1 MWSRACTAATTVLC
15 TNSTLGKAPPPLCV
29 CVPERS
35 DATSGLT
42 DPRPVFAHV
51 SRAAFPTRRCSL
63 QAAPLPLKKSSIPT
77 LVTAEEYAELV
88 RLFSEGLPLESQ
100 GRVRNVTLIGVN
112 HIAAL
117 CAKKGR
123 DERSIALLR
132 GLSVELPRLWQLQLQ
147 AEEHA
152 ANQEV
157 DLLLNDDIAE
167 EEELETSLFAELHH
181 MATFQEDADDEQK
194 VLNLALSPV
203 PASVQAELKAYVDC
217 AQSPS
222 PPLCLTA
229 LAFVAVS
236 RVCARCPQTAWSR
249 SIACATEAASSSA
262 RRRTTCRSSSGCWAG
277 SRTPTA
283 WRQVSRASAAT
294 CSSATGSRST

>member
-1 MWSRACTAATTVLC
+1 MTA
-15 TNSTLGKAPPPLCV
+15 
-29 CVPERS
+29 
-35 DATSGLT
+35 
-42 DPRPVFAHV
+42 
-51 SRAAFPTRRCSL
+51 
-63 QAAPLPLKKSSIPT
+63 Q
-77 LVTAEEYAELV
+77 EYAELV

-123 DERSIALLR
+123 DEKSIALLR

-157 DLLLNDDIAE
+157 DLLLGDAIAE

-181 MATFQEDADDEQK
+181 MASFQEDTEDEQK
-194 VLNLALSPV
+194 VQNLALSPV
-203 PASVQAELKAYVDC
+203 PASVQAELKAYTDC
-217 AQSPS
+217 APSPS
-222 PPLCLTA
+222 PP

-236 RVCARCPQTAWSR
+236 RVCPLPRR
-249 SIACATEAASSSA
+249 SPGAAQSHA
-262 RRRTTCRSSSGCWAG
+262 RRKLRRRVHGLERRADLQAAVGVAQERARRGPGARERLRQRAARPLGRGVREGAAG
-277 SRTPTA
+277 GA
-283 WRQVSRASAAT
+283 
-294 CSSATGSRST
+294 